1 MDDLERC
8 DLRTSERCQ
17 LFMPQG
23 TADPYTD
30 EDGITTLSC
39 FECDP
44 DFSEEQ
50 REEIRLNEACEHARK
65 AGRIEEAEM
74 LHQMI
79 MARMDERLEVLS
91 KEIRRRDAE
100 AARRN
105 LN

>member
-1 MDDLERC
+1 
-8 DLRTSERCQ
+8 
-17 LFMPQG
+17 MPPG

-50 REEIRLNEACEHARK
+50 REDIRMNEACEHARK
-65 AGRIEEAEM
+65 AGHLEEAER
-74 LHQMI
+74 LHQVI
-79 MARMDERLEVLS
+79 MARMDADIEALME
-91 KEIRRRDAE
+91 EIRRHDAE
-100 AARRN
+100 AAKRN